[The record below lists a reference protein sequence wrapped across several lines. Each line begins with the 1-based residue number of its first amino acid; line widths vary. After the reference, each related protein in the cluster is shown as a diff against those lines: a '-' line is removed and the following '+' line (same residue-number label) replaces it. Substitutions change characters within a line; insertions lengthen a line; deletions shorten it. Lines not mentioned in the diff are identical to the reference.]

1 MGAKGDG
8 LTTVTHTLRIKDPA
22 SWLPQINILTQE
34 QTESVRLPKGTLL
47 SHTRLLDLKKSEAL
61 KQQTL

>member
-8 LTTVTHTLRIKDPA
+8 LTTVTRTLQDPA
-22 SWLPQINILTQE
+22 SWLPQINILTVE
-34 QTESVRLPKGTLL
+34 RTERVRLPKETLL

-61 KQQTL
+61 KQKTS